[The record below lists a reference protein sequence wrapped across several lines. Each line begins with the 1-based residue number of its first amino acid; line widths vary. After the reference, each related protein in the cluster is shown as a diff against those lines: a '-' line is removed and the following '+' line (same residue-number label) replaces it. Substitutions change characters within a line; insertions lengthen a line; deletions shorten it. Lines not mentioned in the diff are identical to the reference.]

1 MVTEDPD
8 AQCTKKTG
16 FNRARQKESTSR
28 GHIPS
33 NQMCI
38 GTKSRG
44 RGVVGKN
51 TKLRSKARK
60 SEIHLKNKI
69 QKINNKQN
77 NKHWEGEAQNKT
89 QDLQNLDTNT
99 GSRPDRINGV
109 HENRNIET
117 TTRQIK
123 GLRKTLR
130 NLN

>member
-44 RGVVGKN
+44 GGVVGEN
-51 TKLRSKARK
+51 TKTKIK
-60 SEIHLKNKI
+60 SQEVQNTLKKNKI
-69 QKINNKQN
+69 QKQN

-109 HENRNIET
+109 HENRN
-117 TTRQIK
+117 RD
-123 GLRKTLR
+123 
-130 NLN
+130 NH